1 MRHGWVDV
9 LLATVQLADDDRA
22 VWQLPEEVAAP
33 GMTGVVG
40 VLDEDLQLGKHK
52 TVLDH
57 DGAGHGLTAALAA
70 RVCVTRGFE
79 RVPHAGTMASPFADQ
94 SAKLGSVDS
103 QARETRVCDCEAL
116 SKAELEEAIDYG
128 VLKRGDENAVEP
140 LHHWPGCL
148 GAPVTC
154 DAARAACRRPAFA

>member
-1 MRHGWVDV
+1 MS
-9 LLATVQLADDDRA
+9 
-22 VWQLPEEVAAP
+22 
-33 GMTGVVG
+33 
-40 VLDEDLQLGKHK
+40 
-52 TVLDH
+52 
-57 DGAGHGLTAALAA
+57 
-70 RVCVTRGFE
+70 
-79 RVPHAGTMASPFADQ
+79 SPFADQ
-94 SAKLGSVDS
+94 SVKLGSVDS
-103 QARETRVCDCEAL
+103 QAREARVCDCEAL